1 MLEEQ
6 ELSLVAELKQGR
18 AEAFETLVRSFSPRL
33 LSSATR
39 ILGSSDQASDAVQEA
54 LISAWKGISR
64 FEGAAN
70 IYTWLHRI
78 VMNVCLTRL
87 RSARS
92 RKEVSLAND
101 DQPVGSGFEGLPGMW
116 SETGPSLEKRAAMRR
131 ALQRALDQIPEDFRV
146 VLLLR
151 DVEDLSS
158 RETAEQLGITD
169 ALVRQRLHRARTIMA
184 ELLRPELCEGP
195 ALTCG
200 GQLDLLLDYIDSTL
214 PPDLQQPV
222 HDHIE
227 SCPACSSLLT
237 GYRTTIGIPRALVRV
252 TELEEVDP
260 RFVEDTVRAGL
271 QSTQKS

>member
-1 MLEEQ
+1 MPEE
-6 ELSLVAELKQGR
+6 EKPSLVAELKQGR
-18 AEAFETLVRSFSPRL
+18 AEAFETLVRTYSPRL

-39 ILGSSDQASDAVQEA
+39 ILGSSDDARDAVQEA
-54 LISAWKGISR
+54 LISAWKGIAR
-64 FEGAAN
+64 FEGAASV
-70 IYTWLHRI
+70 YTWLHRI
-78 VMNVCLTRL
+78 VMNACLTRL

-101 DQPVGSGFEGLPGMW
+101 THPVAAAFEELPGMW
-116 SETGPSLEKRAAMRR
+116 TETGPSLEKRAAMRR
-131 ALQRALDQIPEDFRV
+131 ALQRALDQIPQDFRI

-151 DVEDLSS
+151 DVEELSS

-169 ALVRQRLHRARTIMA
+169 TLVRQRLHRARTIMA

-227 SCPACSSLLT
+227 SCPACTNLLAS
-237 GYRTTIGIPRALVRV
+237 YRTTIGIPRALVTI
-252 TELEEVDP
+252 TELEGIDP
-260 RFVEDTVRAGL
+260 IFVEDTVKAGVE
-271 QSTQKS
+271 SAHK